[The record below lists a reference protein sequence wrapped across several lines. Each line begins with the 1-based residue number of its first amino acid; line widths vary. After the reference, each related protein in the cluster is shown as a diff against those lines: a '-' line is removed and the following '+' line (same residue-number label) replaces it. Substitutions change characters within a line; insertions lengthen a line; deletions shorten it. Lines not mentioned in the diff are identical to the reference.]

1 MTAEPQ
7 RGRDQPGRPGR
18 PGQPGQPRAAWHTL
32 AGLIVT
38 GYLVAAAIVI
48 AAHAVMP
55 MPEWLALHLLV
66 LGAAT
71 NAVFVWSQH
80 FAQALLHSRP
90 GSERPA
96 RIRIATLNA
105 GIVAVLAGVSASL
118 PALAIAGALVV
129 VSAVIAH
136 TVSLAMMIRA
146 SRLAG
151 PLGIVARYYVAAGI
165 ALTVGGLLGGLLAS
179 DWIRSPGLRTAIVLA
194 HAQLNLLGW
203 LGLAIIGTQFML
215 WPMVLR
221 TRMSDSAPR
230 IARPVL
236 VLTSCGIGVAAA
248 AMASMHWLPAAR
260 WVAAAGLACYLA
272 GAALSLR
279 PAIAVMRSR
288 PPRGGAPWAMLAG
301 NVWLVVALAA
311 DTVALAAGPVTADR
325 VLGWLLVP
333 VLGIGVVAQILTGAL
348 TFLLPV
354 VLGGGPAGNRRM
366 TGTLERAWRPRLALG
381 NAGVLGL
388 AVTGGSGWPGSAAW
402 VATLAGFAS
411 FPVLAIVVIAGGR
424 IGGVAP
430 TGAASGP
437 TGAEGGPGMRKAVRG
452 MRKAVRGMRKA
463 VRPVRRAARRAVRR
477 TRRAARPA
485 RAAHE
490 RQGGSTR

>member
-1 MTAEPQ
+1 MV
-7 RGRDQPGRPGR
+7 
-18 PGQPGQPRAAWHTL
+18 
-32 AGLIVT
+32 GLIVT

-48 AAHAVMP
+48 AAHAVVP

-71 NAVFVWSQH
+71 NAVFAWSQH

-96 RIRIATLNA
+96 RIRIGTLNA
-105 GIVAVLAGVSASL
+105 GVIAVLTGVSGSL
-118 PALAIAGALVV
+118 PALAIAGALIVV
-129 VSAVIAH
+129 GAVIAH
-136 TVSLAMMIRA
+136 TASLAAMIRN

-179 DWIRSPGLRTAIVLA
+179 GWIRSAGLRTAIVLL

-230 IARPVL
+230 VARPVL
-236 VLTSCGIGVAAA
+236 VLTSGGIGVAAA
-248 AMASMHWLPAAR
+248 ALAGVHWLPAAR
-260 WVAAAGLACYLA
+260 WAAAAGLGCYLA

-279 PAIAVMRSR
+279 PAITVARSR
-288 PPRGGAPWAMLAG
+288 PPRSAAPWAMGAG
-301 NVWLVVALAA
+301 NVWLVLALVA

-325 VLGWLLVP
+325 VLGRLLVP

-354 VLGGGPAGNRRM
+354 VLGGGPVGNRRM
-366 TGTLERAWRPRLALG
+366 TRTLERAWLPRLALG

-388 AVTGGSGWPGSAAW
+388 AVTGGSGWAAAPAW
-402 VATLAGFAS
+402 VATLAGFGS
-411 FPVLAIVVIAGGR
+411 FPVLAIAVIAGGR
-424 IGGVAP
+424 TGKAETTGPVGPAGGQPDPA
-430 TGAASGP
+430 
-437 TGAEGGPGMRKAVRG
+437 GGQQDPLGG
-452 MRKAVRGMRKA
+452 QQDPLGGQQDN
-463 VRPVRRAARRAVRR
+463 
-477 TRRAARPA
+477 TRDSA
-485 RAAHE
+485 
-490 RQGGSTR
+490 G

>member
-1 MTAEPQ
+1 MRQDQ
-7 RGRDQPGRPGR
+7 RAGRPDPPGPPDRPGR
-18 PGQPGQPRAAWHTL
+18 AGRPRAAWHTL

-48 AAHAVMP
+48 AAHAALP

-105 GIVAVLAGVSASL
+105 GIIAVLTGVSGSV
-118 PALAIAGALVV
+118 PPLAIAGALVV
-129 VSAVIAH
+129 VGAVIAH
-136 TVSLAMMIRA
+136 TASLAAMIRA

-165 ALTVGGLLGGLLAS
+165 ALTAGGLLGGLLAS
-179 DWIRSPGLRTAIVLA
+179 GWIRSAGLRTAIVLA

-230 IARPVL
+230 VARPVL
-236 VLTSCGIGVAAA
+236 ILTSGGIGVAAA
-248 AMASMHWLPAAR
+248 ALAGVHWLPAAR
-260 WVAAAGLACYLA
+260 WVAAAGLAGYLA
-272 GAALSLR
+272 GAAFSLR
-279 PAIAVMRSR
+279 PAIAVARSR
-288 PPRGGAPWAMLAG
+288 PPRTAAPWAIGAG
-301 NVWLVVALAA
+301 NVWLIVALAA
-311 DTVALAAGPVTADR
+311 DTVALAAGPTAADR
-325 VLGWLLVP
+325 VLGRLLVP
-333 VLGIGVVAQILTGAL
+333 VLGIGVIGQILTGAL

-366 TGTLERAWRPRLALG
+366 TRTLERAWRPRLALG

-388 AVTGGSGWPGSAAW
+388 AVTGGSGWAGAAAW
-402 VATLAGFAS
+402 VATLAGFAA
-411 FPVLAIVVIAGGR
+411 FPVLAIAVIAGGR
-424 IGGVAP
+424 AGGTEP
-430 TGAASGP
+430 
-437 TGAEGGPGMRKAVRG
+437 GGPPSVPKNAPGGPPGTAQG
-452 MRKAVRGMRKA
+452 S
-463 VRPVRRAARRAVRR
+463 AR
-477 TRRAARPA
+477 
-485 RAAHE
+485 
-490 RQGGSTR
+490 